1 MGISLL
7 AYVATFSGQFYFRGR
22 FFFTLL
28 QSSHFGTSYFF
39 EAAISSEHLIFLRS
53 FFFRTVTSSQQLLF
67 FQNSCC
73 FRAKLL
79 SGNYH
84 MRIGSSLG
92 QLLFGTATFFSRG
105 IVQNKYI
112 YRRAT
117 FSKQVLL
124 QNISFFR
131 KGKFWKKA
139 NFSVKQYSALAT
151 FSGEL
156 PFYSSYFLKRR
167 YLNILF
173 QKSYQFTAAL
183 PFHNYNSYLSVSN

>member
-1 MGISLL
+1 MAISLL

-22 FFFTLL
+22 FFFKLL
-28 QSSHFGTSYFF
+28 QSNHFDTSYFF
-39 EAAISSEHLIFLRS
+39 KAAISSQHLIFLKS

-67 FQNSCC
+67 FS
-73 FRAKLL
+73 K
-79 SGNYH
+79 
-84 MRIGSSLG
+84 
-92 QLLFGTATFFSRG
+92 QLLFQGKTSFGQPPHENREFFRVVTFWNSYLFGRG

-124 QNISFFR
+124 HNINFFR

-139 NFSVKQYSALAT
+139 NFSVKQCSTLPT

-156 PFYSSYFLKRR
+156 PFQSSYFLKRR

>member
-53 FFFRTVTSSQQLLF
+53 FFFAAVTFFSKQLLF
-67 FQNSCC
+67 QGKTYF
-73 FRAKLL
+73 
-79 SGNYH
+79 
-84 MRIGSSLG
+84 G
-92 QLLFGTATFFSRG
+92 QLPHENREFFRVVTFWNSYLFSRG

-156 PFYSSYFLKRR
+156 PFQSSYFLKRR